1 MRSLF
6 FAALAA
12 AFLTLTV
19 SAQPRPID
27 QPASVVPANAPSSY
41 EARYEGGVFGASS
54 KQDGTLKFD
63 DANERIVFYAKD
75 GKKELFGIPYADLN
89 TLFPD
94 TKISSSTTGKVISHV
109 PLPGAGLAG
118 LMNKRTKYVNMTFDD
133 PEMNTTGTA
142 SFKFDDSEK
151 LKTFIIKLGVTAK
164 MKQRGD
170 AFYRAKNNSPY

>member
-12 AFLTLTV
+12 AFFTLTV
-19 SAQPRPID
+19 SAQPRPIE
-27 QPASVVPANAPSSY
+27 QPPSVIPANAPTSY

-54 KQDGTLKFD
+54 KETGTLKFD
-63 DANERIVFYAKD
+63 DANERIVFYGKD
-75 GKKELFGIPYADLN
+75 GKRELFAIPYGNLN

-94 TKISSSTTGKVISHV
+94 TKVSASTTGKVISHV

-118 LMNKRTKYVNMTFDD
+118 LMNKSTKYVNMTFDD

-142 SFKFDDSEK
+142 SFKFDDKEM
-151 LKTFIIKLGVTAK
+151 LRTFIIRLGVTAK

-170 AFYRAKNNSPY
+170 AYYRVKNTSPY